1 MPETK
6 YKRHTVR
13 HAHHHGLLQADKI
26 NLVISGNDYFK
37 RALDIIN
44 SSKQKLCLQ
53 TYIFTDDST
62 GKTVIGALQNAIAR
76 GVKVQVLVDAF
87 GSFAMSNEAVH
98 TMENS
103 GIEFRKFSPL
113 FVNHRIRFGRRLHH
127 KILIADERE
136 ALIGGINI
144 EDKYHIHKEHN
155 TPWLDYAVYITGPV
169 CQYIDYICENTWK
182 GKFYGARMHRH
193 VNHNHHENGKGI
205 MVRIRQ
211 NDWVQKKEGISR
223 SLRSSLFHA
232 HESITIIGS
241 YFLPGTR
248 IRRLL
253 KRASGK
259 GVKIKLVLQGTSDVT
274 LVQKASTWWYAW
286 LLRNNIEIYEWN
298 KTVLHGKMVL
308 VDDKWASVGS
318 YNINHLSD
326 YGSIETN
333 VDVHDHAFCN
343 TVKEEMQRVMDSSHR
358 VTTSE
363 YHHKMN
369 PLQQFSCWI
378 SFHLVRFLFGLQFAL
393 LAKE

>member
-6 YKRHTVR
+6 HKRHTIR
-13 HAHHHGLLQADKI
+13 HAHHHGLLQATRI
-26 NLVISGNDYFK
+26 ELVRSGDDYFI

-44 SSKQKLCLQ
+44 GSKQKLYLQ

-62 GKTVIGALQNAIAR
+62 GKTVIEALQNAVKR
-76 GVKVQVLVDAF
+76 GVKIQVLVDAF
-87 GSFAMSNEAVH
+87 GSFAMHKEAIQA
-98 TMENS
+98 MEKS

-113 FVNHRIRFGRRLHH
+113 FVNHGIRFGRRLHH
-127 KILIADERE
+127 KILIADENE

-144 EDKYHIHKEHN
+144 EDKYHIKKSEN

-169 CQYIDYICENTWK
+169 CHYIDYICENTWK
-182 GKFYGARMHRH
+182 GKFYGAKMRKHY
-193 VNHNHHENGKGI
+193 NHNYENGKGI
-205 MVRIRQ
+205 TVRIRQ

-223 SLRSSLFHA
+223 SLRSSLLHA

-248 IRRLL
+248 IRKLL
-253 KRASGK
+253 RQASKR

-286 LLRNNIEIYEWN
+286 LLRNKIEIYEWN
-298 KTVLHGKMVL
+298 KTVLHGKMIL
-308 VDDKWASVGS
+308 IDNKWASVGS

-326 YGSIETN
+326 YASIETN
-333 VDVHDHAFCN
+333 VDVYNHEFCN
-343 TVKEEMQRVMDSSHR
+343 IVKEEMQRVMDLSQH

-369 PLQQFSCWI
+369 PLQQFSCWA
-378 SFHLVRFLFGLQFAL
+378 SFHIVRFLFGLQFIL